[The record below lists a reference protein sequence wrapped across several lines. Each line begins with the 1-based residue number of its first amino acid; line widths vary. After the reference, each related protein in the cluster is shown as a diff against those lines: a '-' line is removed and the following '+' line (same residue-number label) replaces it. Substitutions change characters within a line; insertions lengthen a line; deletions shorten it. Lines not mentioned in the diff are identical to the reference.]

1 LSIGAALLLLLA
13 LVLGLWTATRPGR
26 LHVHAAAFAANQLV
40 RIMPRVILALLT
52 AGFLGKLVPAEVVGS
67 MIGPETGA
75 RGILLASLVGGF
87 TPGGPI
93 ISFPIMVVL
102 REAGAGLP
110 QLVAFLTAW
119 SVFAVHR
126 VLIYETTMLGWKFSA
141 TRLFASLLLPPTAG
155 FLTELLAWAFGITN
169 W

>member
-1 LSIGAALLLLLA
+1 LSIGAALLWVLA
-13 LVLGLWTATRPGR
+13 LVLGLWAATRPGR
-26 LHVHAAAFAANQLV
+26 QHVQAAAFAANQLV
-40 RIMPRVILALLT
+40 RIMPRVVLALLT
-52 AGFLGKLVPAEVVGS
+52 AGFLGKLVPAEIVGS
-67 MIGPETGA
+67 LIGPETGA
-75 RGILLASLVGGF
+75 RGILIASLVGGF

-110 QLVAFLTAW
+110 QMVAFLTAW

-126 VLIYETTMLGWKFSA
+126 VLIYEATMMGWKFSA
-141 TRLFASLLLPPTAG
+141 TRMFSSLLLPPLAG
-155 FLTELLAWAFGITN
+155 FTTELLAWAFGVTN